1 MTVYSAVKAQEAT
14 AVMTIISNSNIANKL
29 TITAQLSSLLPQ
41 SHRATEPACHLFQP
55 SVVRD
60 IFSLRH
66 PAVDIKVNPREFVL
80 VVLINDTLGLP
91 PELLYG
97 DVVPPLLQ
105 VSVFIKLPAPR
116 KDKKLP

>member
-1 MTVYSAVKAQEAT
+1 MPGFH
-14 AVMTIISNSNIANKL
+14 L
-29 TITAQLSSLLPQ
+29 ITGLP
-41 SHRATEPACHLFQP
+41 SDLFQT
-55 SVVRD
+55 SVVSD

-66 PAVDIKVNPREFVL
+66 PAVYIKVNPREFVL

>member
-1 MTVYSAVKAQEAT
+1 MGTRLRELAPAARGSQEAGFT
-14 AVMTIISNSNIANKL
+14 QPRNHCLAEPCTYPE
-29 TITAQLSSLLPQ
+29 SLL
-41 SHRATEPACHLFQP
+41 EPP
-55 SVVRD
+55 IVGDV
-60 IFSLRH
+60 FSLRH